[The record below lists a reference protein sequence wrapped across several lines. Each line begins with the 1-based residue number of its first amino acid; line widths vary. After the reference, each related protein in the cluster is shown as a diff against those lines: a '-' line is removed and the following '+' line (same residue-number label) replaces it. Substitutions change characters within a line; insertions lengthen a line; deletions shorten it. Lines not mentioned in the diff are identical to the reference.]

1 MTLERLYVF
10 ENNLERP
17 TKIFNKI
24 DINSDLKM
32 LSDILVFPIPIQFE
46 SLEHFM
52 ALCRARLGQFER
64 VKLCRARFLQFE
76 RVKLCRA
83 RLRQFERVKLGT
95 FFAGHLCYNLKE

>member
-32 LSDILVFPIPIQFE
+32 LSDILVFPIPIQE
-46 SLEHFM
+46 
-52 ALCRARLGQFER
+52 
-64 VKLCRARFLQFE
+64 
-76 RVKLCRA
+76 
-83 RLRQFERVKLGT
+83 
-95 FFAGHLCYNLKE
+95 